1 MKFHAIVRIQ
11 DKELSQILYRA
22 LLPEARSQPE
32 GELEL
37 KIEDESI
44 IIEMRASKIS
54 TLRAMLTSHIRMVA
68 SALALLKELP

>member
-1 MKFHAIVRIQ
+1 
-11 DKELSQILYRA
+11 
-22 LLPEARSQPE
+22 
-32 GELEL
+32 L